1 MPVSPKTVAQR
12 RPLMTELATVR
23 TDANLGLRN
32 RVLNLED
39 SMARLLQAKA
49 LQQDTFSFAVF
60 TA

>member
-23 TDANLGLRN
+23 TDTNLGLRN

-39 SMARLLQAKA
+39 SMACLLQA
-49 LQQDTFSFAVF
+49 
-60 TA
+60 

>member
-1 MPVSPKTVAQR
+1 MPVSPKTVAQSR
-12 RPLMTELATVR
+12 HLMTELATVR

-32 RVLNLED
+32 RVLNFED

-49 LQQDTFSFAVF
+49 LQQDTFSFAMF

>member
-1 MPVSPKTVAQR
+1 
-12 RPLMTELATVR
+12 MTELATVR

-32 RVLNLED
+32 RVLNFED